1 MEVFPSVH
9 PSVRLPFSALIIHA
23 CLSHCEAWHHLP
35 WSFDESWGEGVL
47 RPKRITVVLFFFNI
61 IYAYYIFLYTERVS
75 IANILRTVIAHCDA

>member
-1 MEVFPSVH
+1 MHV
-9 PSVRLPFSALIIHA
+9 
-23 CLSHCEAWHHLP
+23 LSTVKPGTWYHLP
-35 WSFDESWGEGVL
+35 WSFNESWGEGVL